1 MKLDIHAGKRVL
13 YKDANGGGWQVGE
26 IDLQPAIVN
35 NKGVWFSIIPREF
48 IGKPEEEIDYTHL
61 AEINDIFLDAI
72 PLEEWLKSYKE
83 YFMTREE
90 YIEFVQ
96 SENFEKAYENSYV
109 SDGEYIYYPV
119 SKYTKN
125 WIEKQPF
132 DYIVR
137 GEQ

>member
-26 IDLQPAIVN
+26 IDLQPALVN

-48 IGKPEEEIDYTHL
+48 IGKPKEKIDYTHL

-72 PLEEWLKSYKE
+72 PLEEWFKGYKE

-109 SDGEYIYYPV
+109 SDGSQLSI
-119 SKYTKN
+119 TK
-125 WIEKQPF
+125 W
-132 DYIVR
+132 
-137 GEQ
+137 